1 MMNILRLLLLGIS
14 LVTPGSPLAG
24 CKPPERAEVR
34 VRVFASASLAAAFEE
49 LGARF
54 EEAHGALSFELHTAG
69 TPRLLLQLAEGAP
82 AEVLATA
89 DRESLE
95 RVVAT
100 GRVHGEPRAF
110 ARGHLALVTAPG
122 NPLGIGGLE
131 DLAREDLVVVLC
143 GPEVPAGRYAR
154 TALAAEGVAVRSA
167 SDEPSVRAAL
177 QRVRL
182 GEADAAVVY
191 ATDAAAAGESVH
203 AIALADPPGLLVEY
217 PIVALDDS
225 AAASAF
231 VDFVLG
237 PEGRAVLRAHGFE
250 TP

>member
-1 MMNILRLLLLGIS
+1 MSRL
-14 LVTPGSPLAG
+14 VPLAATVLAWTCG
-24 CKPPERAEVR
+24 LAACAPGAPEEARL
-34 VRVFASASLAAAFEE
+34 RVFASASLAAAFEE

-100 GRVHGEPRAF
+100 GRVHGEPHAF

-154 TALAAEGVAVRSA
+154 AALAAEGVLVRSA

-203 AIALADPPGLLVEY
+203 AIALADPPGLRVEY

-225 AAASAF
+225 TAASAF

-237 PEGRAVLRAHGFE
+237 PEGRAVLQAHGFE